1 MKVEIQSEVVKR
13 VLTDAYTKAS
23 TVMNKMDVCD
33 DKMRLADAVAGIMGV
48 ITLIE
53 RAEDEEEL
61 FISNIPLDIRMGKT
75 IERKL

>member
-33 DKMRLADAVAGIMGV
+33 DKMRLADAVAGIHGV
-48 ITLIE
+48 LSLVE
-53 RAEDEEEL
+53 RAEGDEEMFREL
-61 FISNIPLDIRMGKT
+61 VDAIGGKNERMH
-75 IERKL
+75 

>member
-33 DKMRLADAVAGIMGV
+33 DKMRLADAVAGISGV
-48 ITLIE
+48 LSLVE
-53 RAEDEEEL
+53 RAEDNEECFQALPEEVYQDL
-61 FISNIPLDIRMGKT
+61 
-75 IERKL
+75 RKWLKV